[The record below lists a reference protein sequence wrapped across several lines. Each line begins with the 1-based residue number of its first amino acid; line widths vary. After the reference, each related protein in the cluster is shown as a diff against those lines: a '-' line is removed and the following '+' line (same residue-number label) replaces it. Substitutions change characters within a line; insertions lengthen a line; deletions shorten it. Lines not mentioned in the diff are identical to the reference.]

1 MTAPDSDRPPLLA
14 RVLDGVREVLLSP
27 FMLGILV
34 IGCLVVID
42 WHQTNHIYP
51 WYGFLRWNM
60 FLAVVPL
67 VLAYALAWAAR
78 RDWALFAVPFLAF
91 AWIVFLPNAPYLI
104 SDLVHLQDGASR
116 ANVLTLGLV
125 AVTGLLIGVKCVQIV
140 QRVIEERFGSRW
152 GWRAVQAIV
161 VLTTFGVYAGRVLR
175 WNSWNVLSRPHAL
188 LATALRGPSE
198 PRRLAFAVVATL
210 VSAVAFYWVY
220 RVLTARQAS
229 ELRPAPV
236 PRHRA

>member
-1 MTAPDSDRPPLLA
+1 MTVPGTARPSLLA

-27 FMLGILV
+27 FTIALLV
-34 IGCLVVID
+34 IGCLVAVD
-42 WHQTNHIYP
+42 WRETHSVYP
-51 WYGFLRWNM
+51 WYGFLRWNL

-67 VLAYALAWAAR
+67 VLAYVLAWAAR
-78 RDWALFAVPFLAF
+78 RDWALFGVPFLAF
-91 AWIVFLPNAPYLI
+91 GWIVFLPNAPYLI

-116 ANVLTLGLV
+116 VNVLTLGLV
-125 AVTGLLIGVKCVQIV
+125 AITGLLIGVKSVQIV
-140 QRVIEERFGSRW
+140 QRVIEERLGSVW

-188 LATALRGPSE
+188 LETALRGPSE
-198 PRRLAFAVVATL
+198 PRRLAVAVAATL
-210 VSAVAFYWVY
+210 VSAVAFYGVY
-220 RVLTARQAS
+220 RVLTARRAS

>member
-1 MTAPDSDRPPLLA
+1 
-14 RVLDGVREVLLSP
+14 VLDGVREVLLSP